1 MTFVLRGLAAL
12 TLACTTVGCAGVH
25 GQPESIKALL
35 QQKYVGRQLQD
46 VVLDLGAPTSSF
58 KLDDGRVA
66 YTWRRVTDKY
76 KSNLLIKSD
85 ERCVIT
91 MLSDRT
97 GQLIQAIG
105 TVDDSLGAF
114 RLSYCAEQ
122 FGW

>member
-1 MTFVLRGLAAL
+1 MTFLFRVIAVLALAS
-12 TLACTTVGCAGVH
+12 TTVGCAGVH

-35 QQKYVGRQLQD
+35 QKKYVGKQLQD
-46 VVLDLGAPTSSF
+46 IVLDLGVPFSSF
-58 KLDDGRVA
+58 KFDDGRVA
-66 YTWRRVTDKY
+66 YTWRRMTDKY
-76 KSNLLIKSD
+76 KNNRFIKSD

-97 GQLIQAIG
+97 GQLIQTIG

>member
-1 MTFVLRGLAAL
+1 M
-12 TLACTTVGCAGVH
+12 
-25 GQPESIKALL
+25 
-35 QQKYVGRQLQD
+35 
-46 VVLDLGAPTSSF
+46 GAPISSF
-58 KLDDGRVA
+58 KFDDGRVA

-76 KSNLLIKSD
+76 KSNLFIKSD

-97 GQLIQAIG
+97 GQLIQTIG

>member
-1 MTFVLRGLAAL
+1 MAFVIRAFAAI
-12 TLACTTVGCAGVH
+12 TLACAGVGCAGVS
-25 GQPESIKALL
+25 GQPESIRALL

-46 VVLDLGAPTSSF
+46 VVLDLGAPASSF
-58 KLDDGRVA
+58 KFEDGRVA
-66 YTWRRVTDKY
+66 YTWRRLTDKY
-76 KSNLLIKSD
+76 KSNVLIKSD

-91 MLSDRT
+91 MLSDRP
-97 GQLIQAIG
+97 GQVIETVG

>member
-1 MTFVLRGLAAL
+1 MTLVVRPIATLA
-12 TLACTTVGCAGVH
+12 LACTTVGCAGVH

-46 VVLDLGAPTSSF
+46 VVLDLGAPTSFF
-58 KLDDGRVA
+58 KFDDGRVA

-76 KSNLLIKSD
+76 KSNLFIKSD
-85 ERCVIT
+85 ERCVVT

-122 FGW
+122 YGW

>member
-1 MTFVLRGLAAL
+1 MTIARYGIAAL
-12 TLACTTVGCAGVH
+12 VLASTTVGCAGVH

-35 QQKYVGRQLQD
+35 QQKYVGRQLQE
-46 VVLDLGAPTSSF
+46 VVLDLGAPASSF
-58 KLDDGRVA
+58 KFDDGSVA

-76 KSNLLIKSD
+76 KNNLFIKSD

-97 GQLIQAIG
+97 GQAIQAIG

>member
-1 MTFVLRGLAAL
+1 MDLQRAEPRDRSDGKAAL
-12 TLACTTVGCAGVH
+12 AYSPSRRDRGVA
-25 GQPESIKALL
+25 SRVDLRVA
-35 QQKYVGRQLQD
+35 QQR
-46 VVLDLGAPTSSF
+46 ASASSF
-58 KLDDGRVA
+58 KFDDGSVA

-76 KSNLLIKSD
+76 KNDLFIKSD

-97 GQLIQAIG
+97 GQVIQAIG

>member
-1 MTFVLRGLAAL
+1 MTFLLRAIAVLA
-12 TLACTTVGCAGVH
+12 LACTTVGCAGVH

-46 VVLDLGAPTSSF
+46 IVLDLGAPFSSF
-58 KLDDGRVA
+58 KFDDGRVA
-66 YTWRRVTDKY
+66 YTWRRMTDKY
-76 KSNLLIKSD
+76 KNNRFIKSD

-97 GQLIQAIG
+97 GQLIQTIG